1 MSKEH
6 EAKKE
11 NGYFEEFEFEIKCDW
26 ISCEREKAEGNE
38 L

>member
-11 NGYFEEFEFEIKCDW
+11 NGYFEEFKLEIQCDW
-26 ISCEREKAEGNE
+26 ISYERGKVEGNE
-38 L
+38 I